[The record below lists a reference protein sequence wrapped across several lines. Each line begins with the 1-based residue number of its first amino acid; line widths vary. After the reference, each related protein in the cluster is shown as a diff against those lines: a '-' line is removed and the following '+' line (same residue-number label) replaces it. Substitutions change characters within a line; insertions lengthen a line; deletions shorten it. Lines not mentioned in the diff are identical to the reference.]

1 MLRQFEA
8 PHVAAPVRAAV
19 RVVLKLERL
28 EALAKMREE
37 EDAPAKPRR
46 ETRTPGLGKRAV
58 VGSTWLVP
66 LWAVSVASSPLPLF
80 KPIHGVGGQSAL
92 STMGD
97 GWDGGWTFES
107 DLFIQV
113 LQQARSNYFYHPIF
127 HIIVLFGSAIFISGV
142 ARRSLTASLALRS
155 ARIPFVLHPGPSTP
169 PGHESFQHPI
179 RLDLLS
185 SLHLTIYNHHHNLH
199 HRISSL
205 LPLGYSLA

>member
-58 VGSTWLVP
+58 VGWFHYGLCRSLP
-66 LWAVSVASSPLPLF
+66 LRFRYSSPSMVSVDKAPF
-80 KPIHGVGGQSAL
+80 QRCRWMV
-92 STMGD
+92 
-97 GWDGGWTFES
+97 DGGWTFES
-107 DLFIQV
+107 DLLIQV

-127 HIIVLFGSAIFISGV
+127 HIIVLFGSALFF
-142 ARRSLTASLALRS
+142 LAS
-155 ARIPFVLHPGPSTP
+155 PVVP
-169 PGHESFQHPI
+169 
-179 RLDLLS
+179 
-185 SLHLTIYNHHHNLH
+185 
-199 HRISSL
+199 
-205 LPLGYSLA
+205 